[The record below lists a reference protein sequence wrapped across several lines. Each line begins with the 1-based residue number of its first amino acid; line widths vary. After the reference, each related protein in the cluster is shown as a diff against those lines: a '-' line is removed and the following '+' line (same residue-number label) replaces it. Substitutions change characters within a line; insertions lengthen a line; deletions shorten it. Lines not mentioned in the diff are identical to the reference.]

1 VLAYILQGFVLGF
14 PAAATPGPLQ
24 AFYLSQAIR
33 WGWKRTLPTALAPLI
48 SDGPIILLVLFV
60 LNRTP
65 EWLLRGLQITGGVFI
80 LYLAVNAYRAYRTQE
95 IPTEVNTDATHMG
108 LAKAV
113 VTNLLNPNPYIFWS
127 VVAGPILIAAWRESS
142 AYGAGFM
149 LGFYGT
155 LIGGFVLLILVFAT
169 AGQLSQ
175 RLTRS
180 LSAISALALLAFG
193 LYQLWQG
200 ILG

>member
-1 VLAYILQGFVLGF
+1 
-14 PAAATPGPLQ
+14 
-24 AFYLSQAIR
+24 
-33 WGWKRTLPTALAPLI
+33 
-48 SDGPIILLVLFV
+48 
-60 LNRTP
+60 
-65 EWLLRGLQITGGVFI
+65 
-80 LYLAVNAYRAYRTQE
+80 
-95 IPTEVNTDATHMG
+95 MG

-155 LIGGFVLLILVFAT
+155 LIGGFVLLILVFAS
-169 AGQLSQ
+169 AGQLSR

-180 LSAISALALLAFG
+180 LSAFSAAALLAFG